1 MAMFNANG
9 NNTIAYNN
17 FLHMPQVPYKIFE
30 RLVSST
36 SQSAEN
42 LFKILKYAEVEALAN
57 PNLTYDEKMAMLW
70 TPDKPNASQQ
80 NLFSIFL
87 KPLVSS
93 ALDPAEQQIQ
103 LKIHRVVGKPIDNVQ
118 AYMGYQFDMS
128 TSESCCMVLDDEDYL
143 VERTDLIEAYLLDV
157 LNGAD
162 IGIGSSYF
170 QFYNR
175 ELSSLAKSG
184 LTINNGKSL
193 YGKSMVLSLLY
204 VDAKSGGGCA

>member
-30 RLVSST
+30 RLATST

-103 LKIHRVVGKPIDNVQ
+103 LKIHRVVGKPINNVQ
-118 AYMGYQFDMS
+118 AYMGYQFDMG
-128 TSESCCMVLDDEDYL
+128 L
-143 VERTDLIEAYLLDV
+143 LISA
-157 LNGAD
+157 N
-162 IGIGSSYF
+162 
-170 QFYNR
+170 YNF
-175 ELSSLAKSG
+175 G
-184 LTINNGKSL
+184 LTNTVKALGTINDVDFLEDVSSKNS
-193 YGKSMVLSLLY
+193 VLQFN
-204 VDAKSGGGCA
+204 VGWRF